1 MTSTDYLEDRLA
13 RLELTLNPTSSQLRV
28 SSPSFSECSSGSTE
42 YFSSTSDDGARNSEY
57 GSPLVEGTSE
67 SQHSGQNQV
76 SQPRPSERIIVTAPQ
91 QEVELPTGGQKRQ
104 MQRLGFPMRNLIS
117 SVRITTKQNQQAG
130 VALEGTFS
138 KVIQPFKLLGQLSS
152 MLKAKLG
159 EE

>member
-57 GSPLVEGTSE
+57 GSPLVE
-67 SQHSGQNQV
+67 
-76 SQPRPSERIIVTAPQ
+76 VTAPQ